1 MLSAQYERQV
11 EHTSPVLL
19 KFTVFYESPRE
30 GRQQLTNKFECWYA
44 SRVYKCCL
52 SYYRQDF
59 EMIYLPFVYSFF
71 RFFLED
77 CYRRTVI
84 VDGEEVTI
92 DVLDT
97 ACRVS

>member
-1 MLSAQYERQV
+1 
-11 EHTSPVLL
+11 
-19 KFTVFYESPRE
+19 
-30 GRQQLTNKFECWYA
+30 
-44 SRVYKCCL
+44 
-52 SYYRQDF
+52 
-59 EMIYLPFVYSFF
+59 MIYLPFVYSFF